1 LLTDGGKMQKV
12 NFCHV
17 VRDKLENACI
27 MWGEQLHDTHILND
41 ILSGECSFHQFQ
53 GFLLETY
60 HYIKMFP
67 DVLSYAE
74 RCAQLPELKELLH
87 NYTQQE
93 IGHEGFVLSA
103 LMDTG
108 VTFAEV
114 EASVPLVSTQN
125 ILNLLKELFV
135 DYPWTPLFVA
145 KVIEEGD
152 FSSMVVEITGNKLKE
167 IYDITYNP
175 LVHLYNHAEIDFQL
189 RHFFILDNNKHL
201 IELIEKQ
208 DIHDILNRIHDIK
221 HAFDLQKLEIKD
233 YYSHPGNYFPRQ
245 KVDFFGV

>member
-1 LLTDGGKMQKV
+1 
-12 NFCHV
+12 
-17 VRDKLENACI
+17 

-167 IYDITYNP
+167 IY
-175 LVHLYNHAEIDFQL
+175 A
-189 RHFFILDNNKHL
+189 
-201 IELIEKQ
+201 
-208 DIHDILNRIHDIK
+208 
-221 HAFDLQKLEIKD
+221 
-233 YYSHPGNYFPRQ
+233 
-245 KVDFFGV
+245 